1 MAPNMWQTTQEL
13 AKRHEQESGHWLKLQ
28 NDNDKAVVVFLGEP
42 FPREV
47 CFLDGKYVPFDEPL
61 RAQGHKPTLR
71 IAINVALLETKEVKV
86 IEQGVMFFKDPV
98 RVRDKYGL
106 DKWAFEV
113 QRHGAAKDPKTSYTI
128 LPEVQLTVEQRAMF
142 QALAQH
148 DLAKLYAGDDE
159 DDGEPVAAIGSY
171 DQSQKPKGKT
181 IELKVAQSIATE
193 LKLLPRAAVDR
204 FIAKFG
210 VQRIRDLPGA
220 QVDKALAFIEQLQTE
235 FAVSDA
241 AEIEVDPF
249 A

>member
-1 MAPNMWQTTQEL
+1 MALNMWQTTQEL

-47 CFLDGKYVPFDEPL
+47 CFVDGKYVPFDEPL
-61 RAQGHKPTLR
+61 KAQGHKPTLR
-71 IAINVALLETKEVKV
+71 IAINAALLETREVKV
-86 IEQGVMFFKDPV
+86 IEQGVTFFKDLV

-128 LPEVQLTVEQRAMF
+128 LPEVQLNAEQRTVF
-142 QALAQH
+142 LGLVQH
-148 DLAKLYAGDDE
+148 DLAKLYAGDDDGE
-159 DDGEPVAAIGSY
+159 DGEPAAVDSY
-171 DQSQKPKGKT
+171 DRAQASKRAV
-181 IELKVAQSIATE
+181 IDLKVAQSIAAA
-193 LKLLPRAAVDR
+193 LKVLPRAAVDR

-210 VQRIRDLPGA
+210 VQRIRDLPA
-220 QVDKALAFIEQLQTE
+220 SQVDKALAFIEQLQTE